1 MSENEMSGQSPG
13 APHGAIYFRVSSASQ
28 ERLRE
33 AVSARSSAD
42 SDEGMTELQYQI
54 ECVIR
59 YAAKAGYQVE
69 RTFDDVAE
77 PAPESPDAA

>member
-1 MSENEMSGQSPG
+1 MSENETSGQSAG
-13 APHGAIYFRVSSASQ
+13 EPHGAIYLGVSSACQ

-54 ECVIR
+54 ECVTR
-59 YAAKAGYQVE
+59 YAAEAGYEVLGTYIDTGE
-69 RTFDDVAE
+69 S
-77 PAPESPDAA
+77 APESPDVA